1 VQEYVRFLVDRIPG
15 YEDAYL
21 LGSSVWIGVRETRRL
36 RGRHVLTREDV
47 LAARDFPDAI
57 ARCGAPVEDHADAE
71 GTRWEYIGAD
81 GGPSGQTYG
90 IPFGC
95 LCPVDLDNL
104 LVAGRCLSATHD
116 AHASARSMGQ
126 CMAMGQ
132 AAGTAAAL
140 ATARRGDATSVEAG
154 ALRERLAARGVIL

>member
-1 VQEYVRFLVDRIPG
+1 
-15 YEDAYL
+15 
-21 LGSSVWIGVRETRRL
+21 
-36 RGRHVLTREDV
+36 VLSREDV

-57 ARCGAPVEDHADAE
+57 ARCGAPVEDHADGE
-71 GTRWEYIGAD
+71 TTLWEYIGAD
-81 GGPSGQTYG
+81 GAPSGATYG

-95 LCPVDLDNL
+95 LCPVDIDNL

-126 CMAMGQ
+126 CMAMGE

-140 ATARRGDATSVEAG
+140 ATARGDDATGVDAG
-154 ALRERLAARGVIL
+154 TLRERLAARRVIL